1 MQCLRRLIWD
11 EQGPTAV
18 EYAVMMGMI
27 LLVVIG
33 AVGTVGTN
41 TNNMWVRIMNNLSSV
56 VFGN

>member
-1 MQCLRRLIWD
+1 MRCLRRLIWD

-33 AVGTVGTN
+33 AVATVGAN
-41 TNNMWVRIMNNLSSV
+41 TNDMWVRIMNNLTTYA
-56 VFGN
+56 FGN

>member
-1 MQCLRRLIWD
+1 MRWLRRLIRD

-18 EYAVMMGMI
+18 EYCVMMGMI

-33 AVGTVGTN
+33 AVGTVGVN
-41 TNNMWVRIMNNLSSV
+41 ANNMWVRIFNNLNSI